1 MPDGLPKYLRVLRDR
16 LRTAVNA
23 LDTYE
28 RLEIA
33 AAWGA
38 DASDR
43 KRENALKTIERT
55 VLDAADAIG
64 VQPSQAQF
72 YRDIIARLQ
81 DENARLTEAN
91 VRQRVGDDVLPP

>member
-1 MPDGLPKYLRVLRDR
+1 MADGLPRHLRILRDR
-16 LRTAVNA
+16 LRTALNA

-43 KRENALKTIERT
+43 KREGALKRIEQG
-55 VLDAADAIG
+55 VIDAADAIG
-64 VQPSQAQF
+64 VQPSEKRF
-72 YRDIIARLQ
+72 YADMITRLQ
-81 DENARLTEAN
+81 EENVRLTQAN
-91 VRQRVGDDVLPP
+91 VEARA

>member
-1 MPDGLPKYLRVLRDR
+1 MPDGLPRYLRILRDR

-23 LDTYE
+23 LDTFE

-43 KRENALKTIERT
+43 KREAALKTIERT
-55 VLDAADAIG
+55 VIDAADAIG
-64 VQPSQAQF
+64 VQPTEKIMYSEIITRQQAE
-72 YRDIIARLQ
+72 IARLT
-81 DENARLTEAN
+81 AAN
-91 VRQRVGDDVLPP
+91 VSLSGGHP

>member
-1 MPDGLPKYLRVLRDR
+1 MADGLPRHLRILRDR
-16 LRTAVNA
+16 LRTALNA

-43 KRENALKTIERT
+43 KREGALKRIEQG
-55 VLDAADAIG
+55 VIDAADAIG
-64 VQPSQAQF
+64 VQPSEKRF
-72 YRDIIARLQ
+72 YADMITRLQ
-81 DENARLTEAN
+81 EENARLTQMSVE
-91 VRQRVGDDVLPP
+91 QRLQAAG

>member
-1 MPDGLPKYLRVLRDR
+1 MADGLPRHLRILRDR
-16 LRTAVNA
+16 LRTALNA

-43 KRENALKTIERT
+43 KREGALKRIEQG
-55 VLDAADAIG
+55 VIDAADAIG
-64 VQPSQAQF
+64 VQPTEKQMLAGIITRQ
-72 YRDIIARLQ
+72 RDEI
-81 DENARLTEAN
+81 ERLTAAN
-91 VRQRVGDDVLPP
+91 VRLLEGMTRAA

>member
-1 MPDGLPKYLRVLRDR
+1 MTGLPRYLRVLRDR

-38 DASDR
+38 DASDK
-43 KRENALKTIERT
+43 KREAALKTIERT

-64 VQPSQAQF
+64 VKPSDQMF
-72 YRDIIARLQ
+72 YRDCITRLQ
-81 DENARLTEAN
+81 EENQRLTAAN
-91 VRQRVGDDVLPP
+91 VRLIEGKAA

>member
-1 MPDGLPKYLRVLRDR
+1 LRVLRDR

-38 DASDR
+38 DASER
-43 KRENALKTIERT
+43 KRESALRTIERS

-64 VQPSQAQF
+64 VNPSEKQL
-72 YRDIIARLQ
+72 YVDIINRLQ
-81 DENARLTEAN
+81 EENKRVTEAN
-91 VRQRVGDDVLPP
+91 VRIIQNQQRQETTA